1 MLRKFERLTNNSRCS
16 VFQFSAWSRFLK
28 SKTSQWT
35 FAGTLWSIFYLI
47 TTEMVEL
54 CGIEPQTSCVQS
66 RRSPSWA
73 KAPINGRE
81 DRIWTCDPLVPNQVH
96 YQAVLLPVYK
106 DGALGRNRTGTEF
119 EVRRILSPVRLP
131 VSPPGHIFGGS
142 NRTWTDGRR
151 VAVFCLTNLAMEP
164 LLRGARIIYYGFY
177 IIARV
182 FKKKV

>member
-73 KAPINGRE
+73 IAPYSTVRTSYRWFFLRQGGEWRSILKVCESFHNAVFRE
-81 DRIWTCDPLVPNQVH
+81 NLVGLSGLEPPTSPLSGVRSNHLSYKPVE
-96 YQAVLLPVYK
+96 VLLLIFIRQSVW
-106 DGALGRNRTGTEF
+106 ALQST
-119 EVRRILSPVRLP
+119 
-131 VSPPGHIFGGS
+131 
-142 NRTWTDGRR
+142 
-151 VAVFCLTNLAMEP
+151 
-164 LLRGARIIYYGFY
+164 LL
-177 IIARV
+177 
-182 FKKKV
+182 

>member
-1 MLRKFERLTNNSRCS
+1 ML
-16 VFQFSAWSRFLK
+16 
-28 SKTSQWT
+28 T
-35 FAGTLWSIFYLI
+35 FPALFIPWYRVQSLR
-47 TTEMVEL
+47 MVEPRR
-54 CGIEPQTSCVQS
+54 IELLTSCVQS

-96 YQAVLLPVYK
+96 YQAVLLPDYIN
-106 DGALGRNRTGTEF
+106 GALGRNRTGTEF

-131 VSPPGHIFGGS
+131 VSPPGHTYGGS

-164 LLRGARIIYYGFY
+164 SQSRLLVYYTMYFEIMQG
-177 IIARV
+177 V
-182 FKKKV
+182 FRTFF